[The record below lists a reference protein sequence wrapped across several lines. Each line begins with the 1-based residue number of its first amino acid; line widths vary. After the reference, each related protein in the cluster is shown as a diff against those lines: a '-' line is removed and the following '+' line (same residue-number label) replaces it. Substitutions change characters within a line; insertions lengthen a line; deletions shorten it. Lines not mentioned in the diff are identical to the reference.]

1 MSRVWF
7 AILLSLLVFSGFAQ
21 NRKDTLS
28 FEQYLQIVKAHH
40 PFMQRAG
47 LLPLQ
52 AEANLMM
59 ARGGFDPKVF
69 ADVSQKYFAG
79 DQYYIMINTGLCI
92 PTWFGLN
99 F

>member
-1 MSRVWF
+1 MIRFVLGI
-7 AILLSLLVFSGFAQ
+7 ALSLLVFSGFSQ
-21 NRKDTLS
+21 NRRDTLN

-69 ADVSQKYFAG
+69 ADVSQKYFQG
-79 DQYYIMINTGLCI
+79 DQYICTE
-92 PTWFGLN
+92 FK
-99 F
+99 